1 MAVML
6 GRSYRALRSLVGAIV
21 EGGKEYA
28 RLGGAMTDL
37 LVRATAGRDLRSVL
51 DVGCGAG
58 GYTMQHAEALGVP
71 LERVTGVDYH
81 PDHLT
86 VARQRFQTE
95 RVDLEREKLPFDD
108 GSFELIICNQVLEHM
123 KNVFWVLAEM
133 DRVLAVG
140 GVLAVGVPNLTSLL
154 NRSVLL
160 VGRQPVTIDIGGP
173 HVRGF
178 AHRSFRDFLL
188 RHPGYR
194 LETQLG
200 SSLYP
205 WPAKLGAERLARRLP
220 GFSAFAFYALAKE
233 KSVEPCPWLAYGM
246 DGETSYAHA
255 EKHILKKAEDA
266 RS

>member
-1 MAVML
+1 
-6 GRSYRALRSLVGAIV
+6 VGVVV
-21 EGGKEYA
+21 EGRKEYS

-37 LVRATAGRDLRSVL
+37 LVRATAGRELRSVL

-58 GYTMQHAEALGVP
+58 GYTVQHAEALGVP
-71 LERVTGVDYH
+71 LERVTGVECH

-86 VARQRFQTE
+86 VARQRFRTE
-95 RVDLEREKLPFDD
+95 RVDLESEKLPFDD
-108 GSFELIICNQVLEHM
+108 GSVDLVICNQVLEHM
-123 KNVFWVLAEM
+123 KNVFWALAEM

-140 GVLAVGVPNLTSLL
+140 GVLAVGVPNLASLL
-154 NRSVLL
+154 NRAVLL
-160 VGRQPVTIDIGGP
+160 VGRQPVTIDIGGS

-188 RHPGYR
+188 QHPGYV

-220 GFSAFAFYALAKE
+220 GFSAYTFYALVKE
-233 KSVEPCPWLAYGM
+233 RSVEPCPWLAYGT
-246 DGETSYAHA
+246 DGETSYTHA
-255 EKHILKKAEDA
+255 EKRALKRAEDA
-266 RS
+266 GS

>member
-1 MAVML
+1 VGVVVD
-6 GRSYRALRSLVGAIV
+6 GR
-21 EGGKEYA
+21 KEYS

-37 LVRATAGRDLRSVL
+37 LVHATAGRELRSVL

-58 GYTMQHAEALGVP
+58 GYTMRYAEALGVP
-71 LERVTGVDYH
+71 LERVTGVEYH

-86 VARQRFQTE
+86 AARQRFRTE
-95 RVDLEREKLPFDD
+95 RVDLERDELPFED
-108 GSFELIICNQVLEHM
+108 GSADLIICNQVLEHI
-123 KNVFWVLAEM
+123 KNVFWALAEM

-140 GVLAVGVPNLTSLL
+140 GVLAIGIPNLTSLL
-154 NRSVLL
+154 NRAVLL

-188 RHPGYR
+188 RHPGYV

-205 WPAKLGAERLARRLP
+205 WPAKFGAERLARRLP
-220 GFSAFAFYALAKE
+220 GLSAYTFYALVKRT
-233 KSVEPCPWLAYGM
+233 SVDPSPWLAYGT
-246 DGETSYAHA
+246 DGETSYTHA
-255 EKHILKKAEDA
+255 ERRTQSKAEDVG
-266 RS
+266 S

>member
-1 MAVML
+1 MSIL
-6 GRSYRALRSLVGAIV
+6 GRSYQTLRSLVGVIV
-21 EGGKEYA
+21 EGRKEYS
-28 RLGGAMTDL
+28 RLGSAMTDL
-37 LVRATAGRDLRSVL
+37 LARATAGRELRSVL

-71 LERVTGVDYH
+71 LERVTGVDHH
-81 PDHLT
+81 PEHLT
-86 VARQRFQTE
+86 AASRHFRTE
-95 RVDLEREKLPFDD
+95 RMDLERDELPFDD
-108 GSFELIICNQVLEHM
+108 GAFDLIICNQVLEHM
-123 KNVFWVLAEM
+123 KNVFWALAEM

-154 NRSVLL
+154 NRAVLL
-160 VGRQPVTIDIGGP
+160 FGRQPVTIDIGGP

-188 RHPGYR
+188 QHAGYI

-220 GFSAFAFYALAKE
+220 GLSAYTFYALLKE
-233 KSVEPCPWLAYGM
+233 ESLEPCPWLAYGM
-246 DGETSYAHA
+246 DRETSYTHA
-255 EKHILKKAEDA
+255 EQRTAKKAEDVG
-266 RS
+266 S